1 MPTPSE
7 DLGPTLIA
15 VTTVLLVL
23 SITFVA
29 LRCYVRLRLAWGFWW
44 DDGFIL
50 LSLAFLIG
58 SHGVVYYLVAQGLG
72 KHTADLS
79 DPISEIATLL
89 DFLYDFTIVFVIGSY
104 FNKISIGLF
113 LRRLKFNS
121 RWFIIPM
128 WILMF
133 LLGAINIA
141 ALAINV
147 FNCDDHIINGS
158 GGHVEVLCPTDADA
172 TPVVYTQSG
181 LTIVLDLFLS
191 ISPIPVLWHTQLTCQ
206 QKIRV
211 WGLIALG
218 LISTVANALRNKYSY
233 VLATY
238 DQAYTLVVL
247 IIISEMEFALGVI
260 AACCPAIVPL
270 FKRRQLRRSYHDIGG
285 SPSNN
290 SDRVAAGSRGER
302 GVSGPSGWLE
312 AAVGLES
319 GTTMTTRSIKDNQ
332 KDDEEQQH
340 HEQRLSDQNIYLLA
354 KPKPAYRQQT
364 YPDGENS

>member
-1 MPTPSE
+1 MPSPAE

-15 VTTVLLVL
+15 VTTILLVL

-58 SHGVVYYLVAQGLG
+58 SHSVVYYLVARGLG

-79 DPISEIATLL
+79 RPIPEIATLL
-89 DFLYDFTIVFVIGSY
+89 DLLYDFTIVFVIGSY

-128 WILMF
+128 WVLMF
-133 LLGAINIA
+133 LLGAIDIA

-147 FNCDDHIINGS
+147 FNCDDHLVSGS

-172 TPVVYTQSG
+172 SPVVYTQSG

-191 ISPIPVLWHTQLTCQ
+191 ISPIPVLWNTQLTCQ

-218 LISTVANALRNKYSY
+218 LLSTVANALRNKYSY

-270 FKRRQLRRSYHDIGG
+270 FKRRELRRSYQDVGG
-285 SPSNN
+285 TPPND
-290 SDRVAAGSRGER
+290 SDRGVTGSRGER
-302 GVSGPSGWLE
+302 RVFGPRGWLE

-319 GTTMTTRSIKDNQ
+319 GTTMTSRSIKNDRE
-332 KDDEEQQH
+332 DDEEQRYY
-340 HEQRLSDQNIYLLA
+340 ERRLSNQDSYFLTT
-354 KPKPAYRQQT
+354 PKPAYRQQMSIRR
-364 YPDGENS
+364 E